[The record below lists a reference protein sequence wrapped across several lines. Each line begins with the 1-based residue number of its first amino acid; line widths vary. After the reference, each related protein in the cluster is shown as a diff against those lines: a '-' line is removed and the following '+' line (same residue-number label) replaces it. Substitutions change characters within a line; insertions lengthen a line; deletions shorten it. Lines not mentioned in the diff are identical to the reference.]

1 MKEFVKGR
9 CGTEVDLRRKVMER
23 KDDQVEGI
31 LLGTGRSLSSLRLT
45 TFPRKHCGF
54 YFNWEGAVL
63 NKIT

>member
-1 MKEFVKGR
+1 
-9 CGTEVDLRRKVMER
+9 MER